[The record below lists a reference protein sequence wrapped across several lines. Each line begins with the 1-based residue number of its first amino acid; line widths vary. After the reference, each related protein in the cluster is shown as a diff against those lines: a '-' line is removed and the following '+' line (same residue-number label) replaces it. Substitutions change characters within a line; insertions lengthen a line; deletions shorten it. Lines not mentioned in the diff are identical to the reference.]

1 MYCTRA
7 VMIIGRMVTMPG
19 LRNLPYRRIWVA
31 GHRGLVGASLVRYFR
46 DHYPQCEILT
56 ASRDTLDLRR
66 QDETERW
73 IAHNKPDAIIL
84 AAATVGGIGAN
95 AARPVDFLYDNL
107 AIATNVIHAAAVQNV
122 GKLLFL
128 GSSCIYPR
136 DCAQPIAEESLLS
149 GALEPSNEWYAIAKI
164 AGLKLCQAYR
174 RQGGHDFIAAMPCN
188 LYGPGDRFDLEQSH
202 VIPALMMRFDHARR
216 AGDSC
221 VTLWGTG
228 RPLREFLYIDDL
240 ADALV
245 TLLANYSGEGPVN
258 IGAGAEISIA
268 DLAVKIARVTG
279 YNGRIEWDSSKPDGT
294 PRKVMDSSRMRALDW
309 VPQTGLDD
317 GLATAWDWYVRNR
330 DQRAA

>member
-1 MYCTRA
+1 
-7 VMIIGRMVTMPG
+7 MPA

-31 GHRGLVGASLVRYFR
+31 GHRGLVGAALVRHLR
-46 DHYPQCEILT
+46 DYYPDCEILI
-56 ASRDTLDLRR
+56 APRDTLDLRR

-84 AAATVGGIGAN
+84 AAAMVGGIGAN
-95 AARPVDFLYDNL
+95 AARPADFLYDNL
-107 AIATNVIHAAAVQNV
+107 AIATNVIHAAAAQNV

-136 DCAQPIAEESLLS
+136 DCAQPITEDALLT

-216 AGDSC
+216 AGDAS
-221 VTLWGTG
+221 VSLWGTG
-228 RPLREFLYIDDL
+228 RPLREFLYVDDL

-245 TLLANYSGEGPVN
+245 TLLGHYSGESPVN
-258 IGAGAEISIA
+258 IGAGTDISIA
-268 DLAVKIARVTG
+268 DLAVKIAHVTG
-279 YNGRIEWDSSKPDGT
+279 YTGRIAWDTSKPDGT
-294 PRKVMDSSRMRALDW
+294 PRKIMDSSRMRALGW
-309 VPQTGLDD
+309 VPQTDLDD
-317 GLATAWDWYVRNR
+317 GLAAAWGWFTRTR

>member
-1 MYCTRA
+1 MYRTRA

-19 LRNLPYRRIWVA
+19 LLNLPYRRIWVA

-95 AARPVDFLYDNL
+95 AARPADFLYDNL

-216 AGDSC
+216 TGDSC

-268 DLAVKIARVTG
+268 DLAVKIAHVTG

-294 PRKVMDSSRMRALDW
+294 SRKIMDSSRMRALDW
-309 VPQTGLDD
+309 APQTALDD